1 MVKYKILLALFT
13 IALISS
19 VLLSLNAPCGEQN
32 VCEQVQKS
40 GYDLIKGTSNGY
52 YGITIFLFLIL
63 VTLSQMHKPEKYKKI
78 IIHSGIFIGT
88 IIAIY
93 FLYIQ
98 QFVLQE
104 YCKYCIVID
113 FSLLIAFIIAIF
125 TWKN

>member
-1 MVKYKILLALFT
+1 
-13 IALISS
+13 
-19 VLLSLNAPCGEQN
+19 
-32 VCEQVQKS
+32 
-40 GYDLIKGTSNGY
+40 
-52 YGITIFLFLIL
+52 
-63 VTLSQMHKPEKYKKI
+63 MHKPEKYKKI

-88 IIAIY
+88 IIAVY